1 MQAAGEDGVVT
12 FGTSFPTTCPG
23 RWPHF
28 HFEVFGDGWTAQLA
42 SAGGTPETGIDL
54 AITVGVADNSE
65 NVDNNPPPPG
75 LRPVGPG
82 SPSPPPSP

>member
-1 MQAAGEDGVVT
+1 MQAVGEDGAVT

-28 HFEVFGDGWTAQLA
+28 HFEVFGDGWTAQLV

-54 AITVGVADNSE
+54 AINVGVESE